1 MNYSTFLTSVVI
13 LVSSYTTIKFLQH
26 RKRSRNHPF
35 PPGPEGYPIIGNVLS
50 LFQGERWKIF
60 SDYKKQYG
68 DLVRLHGLGTDLIA
82 LNSLDAIDDL
92 LGKRGHIYSHRP
104 TFTVVGE
111 MMGLDQS
118 TPLQSYGPDWRTHRK
133 LAHNV
138 LSITVVKQYCQ
149 LQEDLAV
156 LLCDEFLKTPE
167 KFFSSTRLFASR
179 LMLTITYGLS
189 AKDADNLYVE
199 HAHKT
204 MAMVSRSSIP
214 GAFIADFLPFLK
226 HVPWPSFQKEVEAGR
241 DMIDGLVRLPFEH
254 VKRDITSG
262 SACADN
268 LSRPPELLFHHS
280 PKIFSQLRTL
290 ALITT
295 SNGQPVLCMASLT
308 LLDCIAGGESTYA
321 TVSTFILCMVLYPEV
336 QRKAQAEVDRVI
348 GKGRLPLIED
358 MPDLPYVNAMIK
370 ETMRWHPIVPLS
382 EFFPMATQKA
392 SLIQRPIALARRVA
406 QDDYYKGFFI
416 PKGTLVIPNA
426 WAIALESNAK
436 YEPSEFI
443 PERFLD
449 PDVKA
454 TDPALWAFGFGRR
467 ICPGKH
473 LAENS
478 LFIAISMILTV
489 FNISKG
495 EHEVTAAFEE
505 DLISYPKPFK
515 CNIVPRSDLI
525 KKLVTTRA
533 AEVYV

>member
-1 MNYSTFLTSVVI
+1 MDYTTFLTSVVI
-13 LVSSYTTIKFLQH
+13 LVSSYSTIRFLQH

-68 DLVRLHGLGTDLIA
+68 DLVRLHGFGTDLIA

-118 TPLQSYGPDWRTHRK
+118 TPLQSYGPDWRMHRK

-156 LLCDEFLKTPE
+156 LLCDEFIKTPE

-226 HVPWPSFQKEVEAGR
+226 HVPWPSFRKEVEEGR

-254 VKRDITSG
+254 VKRDIAAGTALPSLTK
-262 SACADN
+262 D
-268 LSRPPELLFHHS
+268 LL
-280 PKIFSQLRTL
+280 
-290 ALITT
+290 TT
-295 SNGQPVLCMASLT
+295 SDPSLDHHIKWT
-308 LLDCIAGGESTYA
+308 TGSMYGAGGESTYA

-336 QRKAQAEVDRVI
+336 QRKAQEEVDRVI

-370 ETMRWHPIVPLS
+370 ETMRWHPIVPL
-382 EFFPMATQKA
+382 T
-392 SLIQRPIALARRVA
+392 LARRVA
-406 QDDYYKGFFI
+406 EDDYYKGFFI

-426 WAIALESNAK
+426 WAIALESNPK

-449 PDVKA
+449 KDVKA

-495 EHEVTAAFEE
+495 DHEVTAAFEE

-515 CNIVPRSDLI
+515 CKIEPRSDLI